1 LTNTALEIGRVLS
14 DSPEGST
21 GAKSDIIGYFADG
34 MMLQPAMAIFIR
46 RTAVQSQVT
55 QCR

>member
-21 GAKSDIIGYFADG
+21 GAKSDILGLFADS
-34 MMLQPAMAIFIR
+34 MMLHQR
-46 RTAVQSQVT
+46 WQSLFAEQQYKVK
-55 QCR
+55 